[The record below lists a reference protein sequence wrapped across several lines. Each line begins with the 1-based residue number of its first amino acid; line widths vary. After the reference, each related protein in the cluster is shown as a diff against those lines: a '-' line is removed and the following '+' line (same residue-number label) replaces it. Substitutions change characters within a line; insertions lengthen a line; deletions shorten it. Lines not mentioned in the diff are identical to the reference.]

1 MPCVV
6 KVVLIHII
14 CCTSARFH
22 MVVKGPLAFVWWR
35 IALMIILIKNEFII
49 DLIDKLNI

>member
-6 KVVLIHII
+6 KDHYLNERGIE
-14 CCTSARFH
+14 CCTSACFH

-35 IALMIILIKNEFII
+35 IALMIILIKNEF
-49 DLIDKLNI
+49 NNWFE